1 MEYNITKFDL
11 PQNKGG
17 IKIYA
22 RGIRDV
28 ILNGENDPLIVAKQL
43 KALEELVKILRKDE
57 DIRNVIID
65 EYNLYGGKELRLH
78 DCKYNVKDTGVSF
91 DYSSCC
97 CDEYNNII
105 KDIEALKTD
114 KKRLEAM
121 LKVIPIDGLANP
133 DTGEIMYPPIRTAST
148 GIVVEL
154 DK

>member
-11 PQNKGG
+11 PQNKKG
-17 IKIYA
+17 IKLYA
-22 RGIRDV
+22 EGIRNV
-28 ILNGENDPLIVAKQL
+28 ILDGECDPLIIAKQL

-57 DIRNVIID
+57 DIKDVIID

-78 DCKYNVKDTGVSF
+78 ECKFNVKDTGVNF

-105 KDIEALKTD
+105 KQIEALKVE
-114 KKRLEAM
+114 KKRLETM
-121 LKVIPIDGLANP
+121 LKAIPIDGLVNP

-148 GIVVEL
+148 GLIVEL